1 MNPTIDIL
9 RGELERLFTLEE
21 MTSMSERLLG
31 LVPDEVGGASAKGSF
46 ARALTERCFDGDRLD
61 ALVDVILHSRKEVDP
76 RVRDIVS
83 LMGKEELAVGR
94 QLGDFTIQK
103 KIGESD
109 LGIVYQ
115 AMRTDGA
122 AKATYALKVLRREAA
137 RDRRAVHRFLTAN
150 RLIGT
155 VDHPGLP
162 RHVEAGEI
170 EPGVYYVAYEYIDAQ
185 PLSARL
191 ARTRPHRRTTSSAR
205 SSRHPRAARRAPPR
219 APRPRRRED
228 REHPRRADRRGDA
241 AQGHAHRLRHAI
253 ACASAQRRVER
264 PYRPARGVRIAEDR
278 RARDR
283 ARPAP
288 PIAKSDVY
296 AFGAVLFELLT
307 GKPVFMHESATDAA
321 FAHLSSEPE
330 PPSTRAPR
338 GLVTQRHRR
347 VRALAA
353 QQGSGAS
360 PEGRRRRPRCARVDR
375 SRLGRHAR
383 RAAAS
388 RPRRSRR

>member
-31 LVPDEVGGASAKGSF
+31 LVPDEVGGASAKGSY

-76 RVRDIVS
+76 RVRDIVA
-83 LMGKEELAVGR
+83 LMGKEELAIGR

-115 AMRTDGA
+115 AVRTDGA

-162 RHVEAGEI
+162 RHLEAGEI
-170 EPGVYYVAYEYIDAQ
+170 EPGIFYVAYEYIDAQ
-185 PLSARL
+185 PLTARL
-191 ARTRPHRRTTSSAR
+191 ARSGAMSYDALRPLLKGILEPLAAIHRAHLVHGDVKTENVLVQANAGDASQ
-205 SSRHPRAARRAPPR
+205 PRAARLLEQRLRRHVQRVCDRLEHTDGRLVPA
-219 APRPRRRED
+219 RRRD
-228 REHPRRADRRGDA
+228 RHP
-241 AQGHAHRLRHAI
+241 
-253 ACASAQRRVER
+253 
-264 PYRPARGVRIAEDR
+264 
-278 RARDR
+278 
-283 ARPAP
+283 
-288 PIAKSDVY
+288 
-296 AFGAVLFELLT
+296 
-307 GKPVFMHESATDAA
+307 
-321 FAHLSSEPE
+321 
-330 PPSTRAPR
+330 
-338 GLVTQRHRR
+338 
-347 VRALAA
+347 
-353 QQGSGAS
+353 
-360 PEGRRRRPRCARVDR
+360 
-375 SRLGRHAR
+375 
-383 RAAAS
+383 
-388 RPRRSRR
+388 